1 MTEEEYRRLQNVL
14 MKKMKEGNI
23 KYPHSPARAEAWEE
37 AFLCMKSIIH
47 SQFKPK
53 EVMTS

>member
-1 MTEEEYRRLQNVL
+1 MTKEEYRRLQNVL

>member
-1 MTEEEYRRLQNVL
+1 MTVEEYRRLQDTL
-14 MKKMKEGNI
+14 AKKMKEGST
-23 KYPHSPARAEAWEE
+23 KFPHSSARAEAWEE